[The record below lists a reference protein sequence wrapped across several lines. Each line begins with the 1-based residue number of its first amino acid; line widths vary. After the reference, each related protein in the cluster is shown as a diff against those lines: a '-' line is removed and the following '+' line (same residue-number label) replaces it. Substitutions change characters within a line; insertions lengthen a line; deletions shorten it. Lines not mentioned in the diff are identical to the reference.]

1 MTEWT
6 FVTVPTTSIGE
17 MKLAPNMLLALVGL
31 GISRRTPC
39 ILLGLPFPF
48 GMCLGFALWKNGS
61 CIIWFSITLVGLSTG
76 RRWWC
81 RFGWSSKEVLSLQ
94 HLA

>member
-6 FVTVPTTSIGE
+6 LVTIPTTGIGE
-17 MKLAPNMLLALVGL
+17 MELTPNMLLALVGL

-48 GMCLGFALWKNGS
+48 GMRLGFALWKNRS

-76 RRWWC
+76 RRWRC
-81 RFGWSSKEVLSLQ
+81 RFGWSSKEILSLQ